1 MTTVREVNAALKALG
16 IKERLRR
23 GSGSG
28 YFYFFGGAAHT
39 WPRTAIYTVSLA
51 GLSVEDVLA
60 ERSTMSGTKSQQQ
73 WGNARLTEPEPR
85 PPVFQIFS
93 RITRPKNIS
102 CAGSARPTPGS
113 RRLGTQRCQFRRRAF

>member
-1 MTTVREVNAALKALG
+1 MTTVREVNAALKARG

-60 ERSTMSGTKSQQQ
+60 ERSTMSRTRSIPTQLTKAEPQPPRFQKFSRAELTQKIFMCET
-73 WGNARLTEPEPR
+73 GASASRARGHARLCR
-85 PPVFQIFS
+85 F
-93 RITRPKNIS
+93 K
-102 CAGSARPTPGS
+102 
-113 RRLGTQRCQFRRRAF
+113 RLT